1 MRSLRL
7 MGDYVIPAVRE
18 IGDELELKGPFEI
31 SPWTN
36 EPDGRVERGRWG
48 CCAGGVGWR
57 GLGLCRWVWQKWS
70 GTGVLL
76 C

>member
-1 MRSLRL
+1 MPLQDTDPTPSFGGFGL

-36 EPDGRVERGRWG
+36 EPMAESNGAPV
-48 CCAGGVGWR
+48 A
-57 GLGLCRWVWQKWS
+57 LQ
-70 GTGVLL
+70 
-76 C
+76 